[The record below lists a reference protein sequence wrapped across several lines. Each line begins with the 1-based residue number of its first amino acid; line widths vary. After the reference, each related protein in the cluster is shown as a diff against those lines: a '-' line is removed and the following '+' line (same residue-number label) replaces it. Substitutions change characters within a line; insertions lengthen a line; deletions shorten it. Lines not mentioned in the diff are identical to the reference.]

1 MVELSGVVPGDK
13 VADLG
18 SGDGRIAVEFGKQ
31 GALVTG
37 FELDSGLV
45 LKSQETIKDLMLEAN
60 VKILQQDFWNVDLS
74 PFKIITVYPMPDI
87 MLPLEQKLQKE
98 LKKGAVVLTNYY
110 PFPNWMHW
118 ATKDKIYKYIK

>member
-1 MVELSGVVPGDK
+1 MVELSDVLPGDK

-18 SGDGRIAVEFGKQ
+18 SGDGRIAIEFGKK

-45 LKSQETIKDLMLEAN
+45 LKSQEAIKELKLDSSITI
-60 VKILQQDFWNVDLS
+60 QQKDFWDVDLS
-74 PFKIITVYPMPDI
+74 PFKIVTVYPMPDI
-87 MLPLEQKLQKE
+87 MLHLEQKLQME

-110 PFPNWMHW
+110 AFPNWMHW
-118 ATKDKIYKYIK
+118 AVKDKIYKYIK